1 MKILNSITER
11 RVSEPLTLI
20 EEVVNT
26 RFGRTYPDSW
36 KSPEQ
41 MRVWLIDHKILAE
54 DTPLTQADHRRMLEV
69 REALRA
75 LLRQNNGIVIAPE
88 NIETLNFL
96 AKHAPLT
103 VRFDQQGQAE
113 LIPDTQGIDGVIAYL
128 LAIVYTAMAQEG
140 WTRLKACRNDHCQ
153 KAFYDSSKNHSG
165 TWCAMAK
172 CGSRVKARAYRQRR
186 QKQHEAIE

>member
-1 MKILNSITER
+1 MKTLNSTTER
-11 RVSEPLTLI
+11 RASEPLILI

-75 LLRQNNGIVIAPE
+75 LLRQNNGIAIAPE

-113 LIPDTQGIDGVIAYL
+113 LIPD
-128 LAIVYTAMAQEG
+128 
-140 WTRLKACRNDHCQ
+140 
-153 KAFYDSSKNHSG
+153 
-165 TWCAMAK
+165 
-172 CGSRVKARAYRQRR
+172 
-186 QKQHEAIE
+186 